1 MNDWKKLA
9 SRVERELAVL
19 RTQLEKD
26 QPPEQTAALRAR
38 IRQCKWFLGLP
49 RMVKEEAKDKP
60 TKEEDTD
67 E

>member
-19 RTQLEKD
+19 RSQLEKD
-26 QPPEQTAALRAR
+26 QTPDKTVELRAR

-49 RMVKEEAKDKP
+49 RLVTEEAKEKR
-60 TKEEDTD
+60 TKDD
-67 E
+67 EPDE